1 MPCRRPSKCDSIP
14 ALYEPNLVF
23 RKRDLGRFPRVIAPA
38 MNELLHEAF
47 RLINLPFTVLLIL
60 VVGYWLL
67 VALGAIGGPSPE
79 ADLDVGGH
87 AHIDHDVDV
96 DTMHHHVEGHHSA
109 HGEAEASWW
118 GNALRF
124 VNLGDVP
131 AMVVLSVLI
140 LSMWAFGIV
149 ANAYWTG
156 GSALLAGVFLIV
168 NFFVSAVVTRY
179 VTLPLKPLFRI
190 LNKQY
195 DEPVK
200 IVGQHC
206 KIVTS
211 EATPEFGQAEIATG
225 GSPLLIHVRTLNDA
239 ILQRGD
245 VAVVVREDADRR
257 IFFVTANPL
266 PTTH

>member
-1 MPCRRPSKCDSIP
+1 
-14 ALYEPNLVF
+14 
-23 RKRDLGRFPRVIAPA
+23 
-38 MNELLHEAF
+38 MNELLYESF
-47 RLINLPFTVLLIL
+47 RLINLPFTILLIL

-67 VALGAIGGPSPE
+67 VALGAVSGPSPE
-79 ADLDVGGH
+79 ADLDIGGD

-109 HGEAEASWW
+109 HGETEGASWW
-118 GNALRF
+118 GNALKF

-131 AMVVLSVLI
+131 VMVVLSVLI

-156 GSALLAGVFLIV
+156 GSALLAAIFLVI

-195 DEPVK
+195 DESVK

-206 KIVTS
+206 RIVTS
-211 EATPEFGQAEIATG
+211 EATPDFGQAEITTG
-225 GSPLLIHVRTLNDA
+225 GSPLLIHVRTLNEA
-239 ILQRGD
+239 VLQRGD
-245 VAVVVREDADRR
+245 VAVVVREDGDRR

>member
-1 MPCRRPSKCDSIP
+1 
-14 ALYEPNLVF
+14 
-23 RKRDLGRFPRVIAPA
+23 
-38 MNELLHEAF
+38 MNELLIEAF

-60 VVGYWLL
+60 VVVYWLL
-67 VALGAIGGPSPE
+67 VIVGAVGGPSAD
-79 ADLDVGGH
+79 ADLEVGAD
-87 AHIDHDVDV
+87 AHIDHDVDI
-96 DTMHHHVEGHHSA
+96 DTMHHHVEGHHGA
-109 HGEAEASWW
+109 HGDAEAPSWW
-118 GNALRF
+118 HGALKF

-140 LSMWAFGIV
+140 LSMWVFSIV

-156 GSALLAGVFLIV
+156 DSALLKAAALAA

-179 VTLPLKPLFRI
+179 ATMPLKPIFRI

-195 DEPVK
+195 DESVK

-211 EATPEFGQAEIATG
+211 EATADFGQAEISTG

-239 ILQRGD
+239 VLRRGD
-245 VAVVVREDADRR
+245 VAVVVREDGDRR
-257 IFFVTANPL
+257 IFFITANPL
-266 PTTH
+266 PSTH